1 MTLVL
6 HCKKFLKDN
15 GMNTTV
21 RWIDGM
27 MMVGESASGHAVVM
41 DGPENL
47 GGKNLGIRPM
57 EMLLLGMGGCTTID
71 VMSMLK
77 KMREEVRD
85 CRAEIS
91 AERADDHPK
100 VFTKIHI
107 HFVVEGV
114 NLDEKKVGKAI
125 GLSADKYCSA
135 SIMLGKT
142 ATVTHDFE
150 IHE

>member
-1 MTLVL
+1 
-6 HCKKFLKDN
+6 
-15 GMNTTV
+15 MNTTV

-100 VFTKIHI
+100 VFTNIHI

-142 ATVTHDFE
+142 AAVTHDFE

>member
-1 MTLVL
+1 M
-6 HCKKFLKDN
+6 K
-15 GMNTTV
+15 TTV

-27 MMVGESASGHAVVM
+27 MMVGESPSGHAIVM
-41 DGPENL
+41 DGPEDL

-57 EMLLLGMGGCTTID
+57 EMLLLGLGGCTTID
-71 VMSMLK
+71 VVSTLK

-85 CRAEIS
+85 CRVEIS

-100 VFTKIHI
+100 VFTRIHI
-107 HFVVEGV
+107 NFVVEGS
-114 NLDEKKVGKAI
+114 NLNEKKVSKAVS
-125 GLSADKYCSA
+125 LSADKYCSA

-142 ATVTHDFE
+142 ADVTHDFE

>member
-1 MTLVL
+1 
-6 HCKKFLKDN
+6 
-15 GMNTTV
+15 MNTTV
-21 RWIDGM
+21 RWVNDM
-27 MMVGESASGHAVVM
+27 TMVGESASGHAIVM
-41 DGPENL
+41 DGPKEA
-47 GGKNLGIRPM
+47 GGNNLGIRPM

-71 VMSMLK
+71 VLCMLK

-114 NLDEKKVGKAI
+114 DLDEKKVGKAI

>member
-1 MTLVL
+1 
-6 HCKKFLKDN
+6 
-15 GMNTTV
+15 MNTTV

-41 DGPENL
+41 DGPESL